1 MEEDYYEILGVARDA
16 DAETIKKAF
25 RKLALEFHPDRNQG
39 DKESEEKFKK
49 INEAYQILSDDQK
62 RRMYDRYGK
71 EGISGAYGGAS
82 GGGFDFSSI
91 FGDFFEQAFGG
102 GGRSRPSDPY
112 GIDTELAVTLEF
124 KEALEGVHK
133 EIKYKIKKPCSA
145 CDATGSK
152 DKKRHTCSACGGT
165 GRVAVRRGYMS
176 FIQSCSECGGTGEIV
191 KDRCKDCGGRGFTC
205 LLYTSDAADD

>member
-71 EGISGAYGGAS
+71 EGISGAYGGA
-82 GGGFDFSSI
+82 GVGGFDFSSI

-102 GGRSRPSDPY
+102 GGRSARPSDPY

-133 EIKYKIKKPCSA
+133 EIKYKIKKPCPA

-152 DKKRHTCSACGGT
+152 DKKDTPAPLA
-165 GRVAVRRGYMS
+165 VALGASR
-176 FIQSCSECGGTGEIV
+176 
-191 KDRCKDCGGRGFTC
+191 
-205 LLYTSDAADD
+205 SDADI

>member
-71 EGISGAYGGAS
+71 EGISGAYGGA
-82 GGGFDFSSI
+82 
-91 FGDFFEQAFGG
+91 GG
-102 GGRSRPSDPY
+102 GGCAFSYR
-112 GIDTELAVTLEF
+112 
-124 KEALEGVHK
+124 
-133 EIKYKIKKPCSA
+133 
-145 CDATGSK
+145 
-152 DKKRHTCSACGGT
+152 T
-165 GRVAVRRGYMS
+165 GRNAGV
-176 FIQSCSECGGTGEIV
+176 
-191 KDRCKDCGGRGFTC
+191 
-205 LLYTSDAADD
+205 

>member
-71 EGISGAYGGAS
+71 EGISGAYSGAS
-82 GGGFDFSSI
+82 DGGFDFSSI

-112 GIDTELAVTLEF
+112 GIDTELA
-124 KEALEGVHK
+124 
-133 EIKYKIKKPCSA
+133 
-145 CDATGSK
+145 
-152 DKKRHTCSACGGT
+152 
-165 GRVAVRRGYMS
+165 
-176 FIQSCSECGGTGEIV
+176 
-191 KDRCKDCGGRGFTC
+191 
-205 LLYTSDAADD
+205 

>member
-1 MEEDYYEILGVARDA
+1 VEEDYYEILGVARDA

-71 EGISGAYGGAS
+71 EGISGAYSGAS

-176 FIQSCSECGGTGEIV
+176 FIQSCSECGE
-191 KDRCKDCGGRGFTC
+191 KDCG
-205 LLYTSDAADD
+205 